1 MAFKNNLFINGY
13 RSYPDPQMDVN
24 KNIQNQVLMMMMTMA
39 LMMTTI
45 MMMKNYFTSSPEH
58 RDCRRIQPLHIHWA
72 PLAAPSA
79 PGDGSDDGDGDDG
92 GDGDADGD
100 DQDLF
105 SLKKVVAVI
114 STACFCFVEKR
125 LKKETENFQLELQ
138 ENRKEENLD
147 KEALNG
153 LHHDESQPEL
163 QRLNR

>member
-1 MAFKNNLFINGY
+1 MN
-13 RSYPDPQMDVN
+13 VN
-24 KNIQNQVLMMMMTMA
+24 KNIHNQVLMMTMTMA
-39 LMMTTI
+39 LMMTMI

-72 PLAAPSA
+72 SLAAPSA
-79 PGDGSDDGDGDDG
+79 TGSGSDEDGDGDGDDG
-92 GDGDADGD
+92 GD

-105 SLKKVVAVI
+105 SLIKVVAVI

-138 ENRKEENLD
+138 EDRKEENLD

-153 LHHDESQPEL
+153 LHHDDLQPEL